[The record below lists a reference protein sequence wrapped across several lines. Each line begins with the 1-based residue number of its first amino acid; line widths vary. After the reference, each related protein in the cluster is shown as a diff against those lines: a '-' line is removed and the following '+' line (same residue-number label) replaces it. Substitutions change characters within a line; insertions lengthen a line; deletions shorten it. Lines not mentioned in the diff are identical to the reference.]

1 MATSIGLSTH
11 DATCSDDDAT
21 SAGTPVHAIDIAGE
35 FTTVNPNTHAGAL
48 YTFSCDLCTVAETGP
63 GSS

>member
-11 DATCSDDDAT
+11 DATCSDDDTT
-21 SAGTPVHAIDIAGE
+21 SAGTPVHAFDIAGE
-35 FTTVNPNTHAGAL
+35 FTTVYPNTHAGDL
-48 YTFSCDLCTVAETGP
+48 YIHVVSVAETGP